1 MSFRISV
8 TGMNAA
14 SSDLEVTS
22 HNIANVNTV
31 GFKSSR
37 AEFADM
43 FAVSGYGIS
52 QNAIGAGARLS
63 AVAQQFSQGNIDFT
77 GRSLDIAIAGQGF
90 FTMVSG
96 GSIVYS
102 RAGNFQADQNG
113 YVINPSNQR
122 LQVFPPNA
130 AGGFDIGRL
139 TDLQLPN
146 GDSPPSATTSAKVQ
160 TTLPA
165 GATAPL
171 VSPFDPNNS
180 GSYNFMTSAEIYD
193 SLGGVHTQTMYYV
206 KTANPNEW
214 QMNTYIDGTAV
225 NPGGTPTTL
234 QFDGSGTLTT
244 PAPPS
249 TVTLDP
255 FTPTNGAAA
264 INVNLDVSGSTQYG
278 SKFVVNTLSQNG
290 YATGRIIGVEI
301 SDEGVVSARYTN
313 GTVNPLG
320 QIAMTNFPNT
330 QGLQPIGNNA
340 WAETYKSGQ
349 PLRGQAGTSD
359 FGMIQGG
366 ALEVSNV
373 DLTSQLVNMIS
384 AQRNFQANSQM
395 ISTQDQIMQTVINM
409 R

>member
-1 MSFRISV
+1 MTFRISV

-22 HNIANVNTV
+22 HNIANVNTT
-31 GFKSSR
+31 GFKASR

-52 QNAIGAGARLS
+52 QNATGAGARLA

-77 GRSLDIAIAGQGF
+77 GRSLDIAISGQGF
-90 FTMVSG
+90 FTMADAG
-96 GSIVYS
+96 NIVYS

-113 YVINPSNQR
+113 YVVNPSGHR

-130 AGGFDIGRL
+130 SGGFDIGRL

-146 GDSPPSATTSAKVQ
+146 GDSPPSATSSVTVQ
-160 TTLPA
+160 TTLPG
-165 GATAPL
+165 GATQPVTA
-171 VSPFDPNNS
+171 PFDPNDAT
-180 GSYNFMTSAEIYD
+180 SYNNMTSITVYD
-193 SLGGVHTQTMYYV
+193 SLGGIHTQSVYYV
-206 KTANPNEW
+206 KTATANEW
-214 QMNTYIDGTAV
+214 EVYTEIDGTAV
-225 NPGGTPTTL
+225 GGATTL
-234 QFDGSGTLTT
+234 TYDGSGTLVAPN
-244 PAPPS
+244 PAQIALPAY
-249 TVTLDP
+249 
-255 FTPTNGAAA
+255 TPTNGSAPMN
-264 INVNLDVSGSTQYG
+264 ITLNMIGSRQYG
-278 SKFVVNTLSQNG
+278 DKFVVNTLQQNG

-301 SDEGVVSARYTN
+301 SNEGVVSARYTN

-373 DLTSQLVNMIS
+373 DLTEQLVNMIS

-395 ISTQDQIMQTVINM
+395 ISTQDQIMQTVINI